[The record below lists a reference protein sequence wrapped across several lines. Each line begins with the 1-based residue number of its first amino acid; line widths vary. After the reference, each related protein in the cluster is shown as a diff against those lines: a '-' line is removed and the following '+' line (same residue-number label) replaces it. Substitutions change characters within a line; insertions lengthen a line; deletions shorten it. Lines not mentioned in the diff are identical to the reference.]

1 MSTLFEAPRGTLKCA
16 KDALRLF
23 ICSLVKAHD
32 INSAMSHT
40 WVNRFSGF
48 IADMPQMIARV
59 ARYAMLVTAF
69 LVVSLSMV
77 FGTTPAP
84 APFQPA
90 IAGYRYDFPKD
101 HGSHPTYR
109 TEWWYYTGHLQ
120 SKNGR
125 SFGFEL
131 TFFRRASPPE
141 EIKTLPSKWSINHLY
156 FAHFALTDINGK
168 RFHFSEK
175 FSREGLGKAGADES
189 RLRVWIDDWRAD
201 ASTEPFASHTLVAH
215 DETHTLALTLQP
227 AKPLVT
233 HGAAGISRKG
243 KDVGQASHYYSFTRL
258 ATTGSLTID
267 GEQIEV
273 SGTSWMDHEFGS
285 AELGTDQV
293 GWDWFSIQLEDD
305 TELMLYRMRRKDGSS
320 DLASSGTA
328 VSSDGR
334 TRHLEVTDFQIESTG
349 TWTSSESK
357 ATYPSRWKL
366 TFPSLDL
373 VLDVT
378 PLLADQELRTS
389 RSTKVSYWEG
399 AVAVTGTKQGKPIK
413 GQGYVELTG
422 YAERLK
428 L

>member
-1 MSTLFEAPRGTLKCA
+1 VIHVRLADETWQRVTDWGRILMVVPVLLNGTVSM
-16 KDALRLF
+16 AL
-23 ICSLVKAHD
+23 AA
-32 INSAMSHT
+32 N
-40 WVNRFSGF
+40 
-48 IADMPQMIARV
+48 
-59 ARYAMLVTAF
+59 
-69 LVVSLSMV
+69 
-77 FGTTPAP
+77 PAP
-84 APFQPA
+84 TPFQPA
-90 IAGYRYDFPKD
+90 TAGYQYTFPRD
-101 HGSHPTYR
+101 HGSHSTYR

-120 SKNGR
+120 ATNGR
-125 SFGFEL
+125 PFGFEL
-131 TFFRRASPPE
+131 TFFRRAVPPD
-141 EIKTLPSKWSINHLY
+141 EIKTLPSKWSISHLY
-156 FAHFALTDINGK
+156 LAHFAVTDITGK

-189 RLRVWIDDWRAD
+189 RLRVWIDDWRAEAATD
-201 ASTEPFASHTLVAH
+201 STGSHTVVAH
-215 DETHTLALTLQP
+215 DETHALALTLQP

-243 KDVGQASHYYSFTRL
+243 KDVSQASHYYSFTRL
-258 ATTGSLTID
+258 VTTGSLTID
-267 GEQIEV
+267 GEQFEV
-273 SGTSWMDHEFGS
+273 TGLTWMDHEFGS

-328 VSSDGR
+328 VSPDGR
-334 TRHLEVTDFQIESTG
+334 TRHLEVTDFQIESTA
-349 TWTSSESK
+349 TWASPESK

-366 TFPSLDL
+366 TFPSLGL

-399 AVAVTGTKQGKPIK
+399 AVAVTGTKQGKPVK

-428 L
+428 M

>member
-1 MSTLFEAPRGTLKCA
+1 MTDWGRILIVVPVLLS
-16 KDALRLF
+16 
-23 ICSLVKAHD
+23 
-32 INSAMSHT
+32 
-40 WVNRFSGF
+40 
-48 IADMPQMIARV
+48 
-59 ARYAMLVTAF
+59 VT
-69 LVVSLSMV
+69 V
-77 FGTTPAP
+77 PAP
-84 APFQPA
+84 PAASPAPTPFQPA
-90 IAGYRYDFPKD
+90 TAGYQYTFPRD
-101 HGSHPTYR
+101 HGSHSTYR
-109 TEWWYYTGHLQ
+109 TEWWYYTGHLR

-131 TFFRRASPPE
+131 TFFRRGVPPD
-141 EIKTLPSKWSINHLY
+141 EIKTLPSKWSISHLY
-156 FAHFALTDINGK
+156 LAHFAVTDITGK

-189 RLRVWIDDWRAD
+189 RLRVWIDDWRAEAATD
-201 ASTEPFASHTLVAH
+201 STGSHTLVAH
-215 DETHTLALTLQP
+215 DETHSLALILQP

-267 GEQIEV
+267 GEQFEV
-273 SGTSWMDHEFGS
+273 TGLTWMDHEFGS

-328 VSSDGR
+328 VSPDGR
-334 TRHLEVTDFQIESTG
+334 TRHLEVIDFQIESIA
-349 TWTSSESK
+349 TWASPESK

-366 TFPSLDL
+366 TFPSLGL

-399 AVAVTGTKQGKPIK
+399 AVAVTGTKQGKLVK

>member
-1 MSTLFEAPRGTLKCA
+1 MVVP
-16 KDALRLF
+16 ALLSV
-23 ICSLVKAHD
+23 I
-32 INSAMSHT
+32 
-40 WVNRFSGF
+40 
-48 IADMPQMIARV
+48 V
-59 ARYAMLVTAF
+59 AVALAANPT
-69 LVVSLSMV
+69 
-77 FGTTPAP
+77 P

-90 IAGYRYDFPKD
+90 IAGYQYKFPRD

-109 TEWWYYTGHLQ
+109 TEWWYYTGHLHT
-120 SKNGR
+120 KNGR

-131 TFFRRASPPE
+131 TFFRRGVPPE
-141 EIKTLPSKWSINHLY
+141 EITTLPSKWSVKDLY
-156 FAHFALTDINGK
+156 LAHFAVTDINGK
-168 RFHFSEK
+168 QFHFSEK
-175 FSREGLGKAGADES
+175 LSREGLGKAGADES
-189 RLRVWIDDWRAD
+189 RLRVWIDDWR
-201 ASTEPFASHTLVAH
+201 TEAATDSPGTHTLVAK
-215 DETHTLALTLQP
+215 DATHALELTLQP

-233 HGAAGISRKG
+233 HGVAGISRKG
-243 KDVGQASHYYSFTRL
+243 KEVGQASHYYSFTRL
-258 ATTGSLTID
+258 ATTGSLTIE
-267 GEQIEV
+267 GEQFEV
-273 SGTSWMDHEFGS
+273 TGTSWMDHEFGS
-285 AELGTDQV
+285 GDLGADQV

-328 VSSDGR
+328 VSPDGR

-349 TWTSSESK
+349 TWASSESK
-357 ATYPSRWKL
+357 ATYPARWQLK
-366 TFPSLDL
+366 FPSLDL

-399 AVAVTGTKQGKPIK
+399 AVAVTGTKQGRSVK

>member
-1 MSTLFEAPRGTLKCA
+1 MMHAVRRIILIVAVLAFDL
-16 KDALRLF
+16 L
-23 ICSLVKAHD
+23 SLV
-32 INSAMSHT
+32 
-40 WVNRFSGF
+40 SG
-48 IADMPQMIARV
+48 ADLPP
-59 ARYAMLVTAF
+59 T
-69 LVVSLSMV
+69 
-77 FGTTPAP
+77 
-84 APFQPA
+84 PFQSA
-90 IAGYRYDFPKD
+90 TAGYQYDFPRD

-109 TEWWYYTGHLQ
+109 TEWWYYTGHLH
-120 SKNGR
+120 SKIGR
-125 SFGFEL
+125 AFGFEL
-131 TFFRRASPPE
+131 TFFRRGVPPD
-141 EIKTLPSKWSINHLY
+141 EIKTLPSKWSVKDLY
-156 FAHFALTDINGK
+156 LAHFAVTDISGK

-189 RLRVWIDDWRAD
+189 RLRVWIDDWRAE
-201 ASTEPFASHTLVAH
+201 ASAEPSASHTLAAH
-215 DETHTLALTLQP
+215 DETHALALTLQP

-258 ATTGSLTID
+258 ATNGKLTID
-267 GEQIEV
+267 GESFDV
-273 SGTSWMDHEFGS
+273 TGTSWMDHEFGS
-285 AELGTDQV
+285 AELGADQV

-328 VSSDGR
+328 VSPDGR

-349 TWTSSESK
+349 TWTSPESK
-357 ATYPSRWKL
+357 ATYPSRWRL

-378 PLLADQELRTS
+378 PLLSDQELRTS

-399 AVAVTGTKQGKPIK
+399 AVAVTGTKQGRPVK

-428 L
+428 M

>member
-1 MSTLFEAPRGTLKCA
+1 MIHLQLADETRPRLTDWGRILMVVPVLLSLTLPTALAASSAST
-16 KDALRLF
+16 
-23 ICSLVKAHD
+23 
-32 INSAMSHT
+32 
-40 WVNRFSGF
+40 
-48 IADMPQMIARV
+48 
-59 ARYAMLVTAF
+59 
-69 LVVSLSMV
+69 
-77 FGTTPAP
+77 
-84 APFQPA
+84 PFQPA
-90 IAGYRYDFPKD
+90 TAGYQYTFPRD
-101 HGSHPTYR
+101 HGSHSTYR

-131 TFFRRASPPE
+131 TFFRRGVPPDD
-141 EIKTLPSKWSINHLY
+141 IKTLPSKWSIGHLY
-156 FAHFALTDINGK
+156 LAHFAVTDITGK

-189 RLRVWIDDWRAD
+189 QLRVWIDDWRAEAATD
-201 ASTEPFASHTLVAH
+201 STGSHTVVAH
-215 DETHTLALTLQP
+215 DETHSLALTLQP
-227 AKPLVT
+227 TKPLVT

-243 KDVGQASHYYSFTRL
+243 KDISQASHYYSFTRL
-258 ATTGSLTID
+258 ATMGSLTID
-267 GEQIEV
+267 GEQFEV
-273 SGTSWMDHEFGS
+273 TGLAWMDHEFGS

-328 VSSDGR
+328 VSPDGR
-334 TRHLEVTDFQIESTG
+334 TRHLEVTDFQIESTA
-349 TWTSSESK
+349 TWASPESK

-366 TFPSLDL
+366 TFPSLGL

-399 AVAVTGTKQGKPIK
+399 AVAVTGTKQGKPVK

-428 L
+428 M